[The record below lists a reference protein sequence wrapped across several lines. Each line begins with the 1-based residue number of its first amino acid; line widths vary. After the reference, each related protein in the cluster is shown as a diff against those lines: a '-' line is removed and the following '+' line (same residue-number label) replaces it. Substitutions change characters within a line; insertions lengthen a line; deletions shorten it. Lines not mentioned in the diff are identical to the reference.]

1 MEYRIRHAAVFLLL
15 GAIWLGA
22 CAASRPA
29 DAPGEGRTSD
39 PGPLGED
46 EIITLLARNAIPAI
60 DDSQFQ
66 SAAQAD
72 GEYGPSELVLGVEI
86 EGEAR
91 AYSTDLLSRHEI
103 VNDTVRGHPISMTW

>member
-15 GAIWLGA
+15 GAIWLG
-22 CAASRPA
+22 
-29 DAPGEGRTSD
+29 GEY
-39 PGPLGED
+39 
-46 EIITLLARNAIPAI
+46 EIITLLAQNAIPAI